1 MVPSAISRL
10 YTPEVLTRL
19 AGVQRPASPREDAAA
34 DSVRQRHIIFSGE
47 ALAGHAMRARR
58 AAWWSYLEHA
68 AAVGLLDEDDLRQR
82 LVDVDDENFRGALA
96 ECLVSWFFSTRLG
109 VELRRHG
116 GDGGRHADFEGPD
129 DLHVEGKAPYVPVPG
144 KAWSGDD
151 TAVLRHCIQNAGG
164 QFKKNMVNVMV
175 VVPLLRTPV
184 WMQPDQ
190 LVKATIGE
198 WAMVVPVSHDPASP
212 AAPRTMRF
220 LQRGKLAQLHEGGT
234 RTHLTRVSA
243 VACIEEET
251 MLGKDGVVLHHYVH
265 VVHNPFA
272 AKPLPPAM
280 FGDRRQLVVS
290 SPGEMTWVGQLGGG

>member
-10 YTPEVLTRL
+10 YTPKVLSRL
-19 AGVQRPASPREDAAA
+19 ASIQRAAPPREDAAA

-47 ALAGHAMRARR
+47 KLTGHAMRVRR
-58 AAWWSYLEHA
+58 AAWWMYLEHA
-68 AAVGLLDEDDLRQR
+68 AAVGLLDEEDFRQR

-96 ECLVSWFFSTRLG
+96 ECLVSWFFSKRLG
-109 VELRRHG
+109 VELRRHSG
-116 GDGGRHADFEGPD
+116 GGARHADFEGAD
-129 DLHVEGKAPYVPVPG
+129 DLRVEVKAPYVPVPG
-144 KAWSGDD
+144 PAWSGDD
-151 TAVLRHCIQNAGG
+151 AAVLRQCIQNAGG
-164 QFKKNMVNVMV
+164 QFKKNMVNVVV

-198 WAMVVPVSHDPASP
+198 WAIVVPVSLDPAVP
-212 AAPRTMRF
+212 APPRTMRF
-220 LQRGKLAQLHEGGT
+220 LPRGKLAALHDGGT

-251 MLGKDGVVLHHYVH
+251 MLGKDGVVLSHYVH

-272 AKPLPPAM
+272 ANPLPSTV

-290 SPGEMTWVGQLGGG
+290 GPSEMTWIGQLGG